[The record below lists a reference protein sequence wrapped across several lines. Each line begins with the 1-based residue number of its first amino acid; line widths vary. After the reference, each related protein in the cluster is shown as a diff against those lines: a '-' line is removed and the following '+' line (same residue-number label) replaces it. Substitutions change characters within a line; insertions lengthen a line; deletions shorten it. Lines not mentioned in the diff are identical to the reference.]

1 MVLDLIQGVKE
12 CRFTV
17 IPRKKNVE
25 ADSLAV
31 SASLIQIPENPKEKY
46 QIEVRH
52 RPSIPD
58 NVDHWQVFEND
69 EHINRCLQMSG
80 EFENLKIDQDN
91 MNEDENSVKL
101 EPAYLTQ
108 LAGKYII

>member
-1 MVLDLIQGVKE
+1 MIQGVKE
-12 CRFTV
+12 CEFTV

-31 SASLIQIPENPKEKY
+31 AASLFHVLENPKEKY

-52 RPSIPD
+52 RPSILD

-69 EHINRCLQMSG
+69 EQINMFLQMSG
-80 EFENLKIDQDN
+80 EFKNLKIDQDN
-91 MNEDENSVKL
+91 MNEDENSV
-101 EPAYLTQ
+101 EPELAYLTQ